1 MREIKSN
8 NKFITFE
15 EFKLKRF
22 LKLTGMTNQQ
32 TEVEILLS
40 VIRSLYTFMENKL
53 DDPFEE
59 IHPSKK
65 IDDLF
70 NRNQERKTFAYEDI
84 LHYWKIDSPR
94 TSLYLFN
101 KGIENIYTVSDLCLF
116 VEHQI
121 IDKEGAAY

>member
-1 MREIKSN
+1 MREIKGN
-8 NKFITFE
+8 NEFITFE
-15 EFKLKRF
+15 EYKLKRF

-40 VIRSLYTFMENKL
+40 VIRFLYAFMENEL
-53 DDPFEE
+53 DDPFGE

-70 NRNQERKTFAYEDI
+70 NGNQKRKTFAYKEI
-84 LHYWKIDSPR
+84 LHYWEIDSPR
-94 TSLYLFN
+94 TFLYLFN
-101 KGIENIYTVSDLCLF
+101 KGIENIYTVSDLFLY
-116 VEHQI
+116 VEQQI